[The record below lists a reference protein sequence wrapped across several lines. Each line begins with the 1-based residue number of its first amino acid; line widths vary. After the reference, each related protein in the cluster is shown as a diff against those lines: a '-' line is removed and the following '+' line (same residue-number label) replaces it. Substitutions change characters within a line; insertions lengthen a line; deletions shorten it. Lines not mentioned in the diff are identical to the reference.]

1 LTVKQRRCQIVTKN
15 VVIIYRADSKNGKKE
30 EEINMKSEVIRLR
43 LDSAIIERLRKQA
56 QDNER
61 TIAKEIQYMLK
72 KIPPSFQK

>member
-1 LTVKQRRCQIVTKN
+1 
-15 VVIIYRADSKNGKKE
+15 
-30 EEINMKSEVIRLR
+30 MKSEVIRLR

-72 KIPPSFQK
+72 NTPPLYQK